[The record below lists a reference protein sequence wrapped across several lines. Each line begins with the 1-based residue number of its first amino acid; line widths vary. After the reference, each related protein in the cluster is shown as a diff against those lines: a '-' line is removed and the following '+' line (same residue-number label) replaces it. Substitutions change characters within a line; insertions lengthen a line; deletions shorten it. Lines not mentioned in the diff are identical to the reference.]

1 MNQSWNAQPKHANF
15 PCIAG
20 VPRRVQMTVTIGR
33 RKFIAGLGGVAL
45 AWPSAAPAQQPAL
58 PVVGFLNS
66 TAPDPLLGRVAAF
79 RRGLNE
85 AGYVERQSVAI
96 EYRWAENQVYQLP
109 RLVADLVRR
118 QVAVIA
124 TTGGT
129 ASALAVK
136 RATSAIPVV

>member
-1 MNQSWNAQPKHANF
+1 MVSFVSLP
-15 PCIAG
+15 G

-33 RKFIAGLGGVAL
+33 RKFIAGLGGAAFV
-45 AWPSAAPAQQPAL
+45 WPPAAPAQQPAM
-58 PVVGFLNS
+58 PVIGFLNS

-85 AGYVERQSVAI
+85 VGYVERQNAAI

-129 ASALAVK
+129 ASALAV
-136 RATSAIPVV
+136 

>member
-1 MNQSWNAQPKHANF
+1 MVTFLALHGSQ
-15 PCIAG
+15 
-20 VPRRVQMTVTIGR
+20 RRVQMTVTIGR
-33 RKFIAGLGGVAL
+33 RKFVAGLGGAAL
-45 AWPSAAPAQQPAL
+45 AWPRAAPAQQPAA
-58 PVVGFLNS
+58 PVIGFLNS
-66 TAPDPLLGRVAAF
+66 TSPDPSLGRVAAF

-85 AGYVERQSVAI
+85 VGYVERQNVAM